1 MFRSRGPQV
10 LGWLSV
16 SVVTALALASCR
28 PQEKTP
34 PGEPTKTPPAG
45 SFAVDRPL
53 VEAPQEQ
60 KLRDFTLNPPQV
72 EEATLQDQG
81 GRTLLMVKYAADPR
95 LGSTV
100 TIEPDGEKIVLHD
113 DGTEGDATRGDRIFS
128 GLISMS
134 IADLRADQEERLK
147 GLPVEGDEIRIP
159 TFRGRERIGLAKFSR
174 RALSRADL
182 IQLIVQGFAQA
193 VKPENSLMVTNTAVV
208 EDPGR
213 TFNPCT
219 QQGNAT
225 GVWTF
230 GHLMTEMANQPMSGV
245 DPSELTRSWLAAWE
259 SAQTVNNF
267 TVPARPSIATRVINP
282 WPKLANG
289 NLDLTKAPMRLLAI
303 VNRIDLASN
312 LAYGRGNGGEGR
324 FVFGVMDVQNGC
336 NPMPFL
342 IIFEY
347 GVPRHTCVALRD
359 WARKWKALGAETLGS
374 AQYNQK
380 LEALTEEFVK
390 AGAEPTRPNGSA
402 INQVRTNE
410 IALAGPWEL
419 REFNLLS
426 VGGAAP
432 HLHQVTVKQNPE
444 AGFNAQTGGANGA
457 LTAQWINLNES
468 AILLDKHTVTEVMQ
482 PVPPFPANT
491 HFLGA
496 AAPNGVDFWNATGI
510 NSNDA
515 RFHFSLN
522 TCNACHGRET
532 NTTFTH
538 IGNAPFGTP
547 PPQSGFLT
555 GIDVPDPVNAA
566 VLHHFADLERRAQV
580 LDQFASRHCL
590 RIIGFRPMLMS
601 H

>member
-1 MFRSRGPQV
+1 MAWPRCSQVSR
-10 LGWLSV
+10 WLWV
-16 SVVTALALASCR
+16 PGVAGALLLASCR
-28 PQEKTP
+28 PRQEGPTA
-34 PGEPTKTPPAG
+34 EPTKPPPAG
-45 SFAVDRPL
+45 SFAVNRPL

-60 KLRDFTLNPPQV
+60 KVRDFTLNPPQV
-72 EEATLQDQG
+72 EEATLQDRG
-81 GRTLLMVKYAADPR
+81 GRTVLMVKYAADPR

-100 TIEPDGEKIVLHD
+100 TIDPDGDKIVLRD
-113 DGTEGDATRGDRIFS
+113 DGTEADATRGDRIFS
-128 GLISMS
+128 GFIPMSME
-134 IADLRADQEERLK
+134 DFRTEQEEGLK
-147 GLPVEGDEIRIP
+147 SLPLEGDAIQIP
-159 TFRGRERIGLAKFSR
+159 TFRGRERIGVEKLSR
-174 RALSRADL
+174 RALSRTDL
-182 IQLIVQGFAQA
+182 IRLVVHGFANA

-219 QQGNAT
+219 QVGNAT

-245 DPSELTRSWLAAWE
+245 DPAELTRSWLAAWE
-259 SAQTVNNF
+259 STQTVNSF
-267 TVPARPSIATRVINP
+267 AVPPRPNILPSVVNP
-282 WPKLANG
+282 WPKLPNG

-312 LAYGRGNGGEGR
+312 LAYGGGSGGEGR

-336 NPMPFL
+336 SALPFL

-347 GVPRHTCVALRD
+347 GVPRHTCVAVRD
-359 WARKWKALGAETLGS
+359 WAKKWKALGAETLGS

-380 LEALTEEFVK
+380 LEKLTEEFVK

-432 HLHQVTVKQNPE
+432 HLHQATVKQNPD
-444 AGFNAQTGGANGA
+444 AGFNAQTGGSNGA

-468 AILLDKHTVTEVMQ
+468 AILMDKHTVTELMQ

-496 AAPNGVDFWNATGI
+496 ASPNGVDFWNAAGI
-510 NSNDA
+510 NLNDA
-515 RFHFSLN
+515 RHHFSLN

-532 NTTFTH
+532 NTGFTH
-538 IGNAPFGTP
+538 VANAPFGTAAP
-547 PPQSGFLT
+547 LSGFLT
-555 GIDVPDPVNAA
+555 GIDVPDPISSVNR
-566 VLHHFADLERRAQV
+566 HFADLERRAQV
-580 LDQFASRHCL
+580 LDQFASKHCVK
-590 RIIGFRPMLMS
+590 IIGFRPILMS